1 MKNREIKEILLK
13 KGVKYLYHANTVE
26 TSLSFLKNG
35 GLLSRGFCE
44 DMGFPQTRQYTDKTD
59 KDYNIYNDIFFDS
72 KEIQCITGIN
82 YYGPVLFVYNID
94 VLDSVKEG
102 NIRITKL
109 NPIRWK
115 KTDSDSKHY
124 FNELN
129 ELRSDFAP
137 EQFGQHITLLNQ
149 RAPLSFDFL
158 NKIIFSD
165 PCVYDKFISQNAQY
179 VIQNA
184 GYVIRNT
191 MEDKKINVP
200 LVIRNYNYYKRFFDA
215 YNKDEKL
222 IEHYGL
228 GGHR

>member
-1 MKNREIKEILLK
+1 MRNCEIKEILLE

-44 DMGFPQTRQYTDKTD
+44 DMGFPQTSQDTDETDKY
-59 KDYNIYNDIFFDS
+59 YNIYNDIFFDS
-72 KEIQCITGIN
+72 KEIQFITGIS

-149 RAPLSFDFL
+149 RVPLSFDFL
-158 NKIIFSD
+158 NKIIFSN
-165 PCVYDKFISQNAQY
+165 PGVYDGFIFPNAQSM
-179 VIQNA
+179 IQNA
-184 GYVIRNT
+184 EIVIRNT
-191 MEDKKINVP
+191 MKDKKINVP
-200 LVIRNYNYYKRFFDA
+200 LIIRNYNYYKRFFDT
-215 YNKDEKL
+215 YNEGRKL